1 MIAISAALAFGPPM
15 DAARSPERRVKMK
28 LTTRTV
34 RHTKAASHS
43 LRTINKTIADNY
55 DSEPVTASSDVEPLQ
70 WRHRNLPVFS
80 AYARNMFANM
90 PKPTAATAALNV
102 YELRGSSRKLVRN
115 RRRDTAGNACQT
127 LVAGKIAGAGGVQRR
142 QRQHVRRLFRGKGAV
157 MSLVGTFRKWRDVRL
172 ESVKRSRADIAQALR
187 F

>member
-15 DAARSPERRVKMK
+15 DAAKSPERRVKMK

-55 DSEPVTASSDVEPLQ
+55 DSEPITASSDVEPLQ

-80 AYARNMFANM
+80 AYARNMFANV
-90 PKPTAATAALNV
+90 PKPTAASGLSMCT
-102 YELRGSSRKLVRN
+102 S
-115 RRRDTAGNACQT
+115 
-127 LVAGKIAGAGGVQRR
+127 
-142 QRQHVRRLFRGKGAV
+142 
-157 MSLVGTFRKWRDVRL
+157 
-172 ESVKRSRADIAQALR
+172 
-187 F
+187 